1 MRIAL
6 LTLESALSAGAVLR
20 LVEEQAG
27 RIVLIGRSLPYRP
40 ATGGMP
46 GQMRAHWRR
55 SGPRLLPYLL
65 VNYGLPQALGG
76 LRRALGRGALSGAAR
91 RHGIPLVAVED
102 VNGPAMAAAL
112 RAARPDLLLSFHFDQ
127 ILRAETL
134 ALAPFGALNVHPS
147 LLPRHRGPVPTLWA
161 LRETP
166 PAFGVTIHRMV
177 PRIDAG
183 EILAQQAM
191 ALPPGTTASGAAR
204 RLHEAGATLLRPLLD
219 GLARRGAAPVEGDDL
234 WGRAQDLSHPG
245 APYCPFPSAGALRE
259 MAWRGQRTVGWED
272 LLAALTAPVG

>member
-6 LTLESALSAGAVLR
+6 LTLESALSAAAVLR
-20 LVEEQAG
+20 LAEQQAE
-27 RIVLIGRSLPYRP
+27 RIVLIGRSLPYR
-40 ATGGMP
+40 AAAGGMP

-76 LRRALGRGALSGAAR
+76 LRRALGRGALSGFAR
-91 RHGIPLVAVED
+91 RRGIPLLAVED

-112 RAARPDLLLSFHFDQ
+112 RAARPDLILSFHFDQ
-127 ILRAETL
+127 ILRAEIL
-134 ALAPFGALNVHPS
+134 ALAPLGGINVHPS

-161 LRETP
+161 MRETP
-166 PAFGVTIHRMV
+166 PAFGVTVHRMV

-183 EILAQQAM
+183 AILAQQAM
-191 ALPPGTTASGAAR
+191 ALPPGVTASTAAR
-204 RLHEAGATLLRPLLD
+204 LLHEAGAALLGPLLAA
-219 GLARRGAAPVEGDDL
+219 LEAAAAPPA
-234 WGRAQDLSHPG
+234 GRPQDLSQPG

-259 MAWRGQRTVGWED
+259 MAWQGQRTVGWED
-272 LLAALTAPVG
+272 LHAALAAPVG